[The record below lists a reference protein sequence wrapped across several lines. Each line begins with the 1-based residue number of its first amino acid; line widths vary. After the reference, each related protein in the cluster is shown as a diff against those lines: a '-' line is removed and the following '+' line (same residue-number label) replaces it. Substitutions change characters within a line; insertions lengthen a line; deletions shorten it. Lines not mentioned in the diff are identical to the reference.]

1 MRPAENSS
9 IIKVIPSGEAGN
21 RERKTGCEAMR
32 RLNIQKAVSLALA
45 VILSLAVL
53 AGCGAEDKLDALV
66 RENREGPYDD
76 AFHTLDPETVM
87 VTVGEAE
94 ITWQALFHWIYYST
108 VEYERR
114 NGEIEDWRATTASGV
129 TVADQVLA
137 NALSYALEYAYMEAG
152 ARGMGLGISQKLE
165 ETARQE
171 MQSDAA
177 DYESYDAFLE
187 AIAEEYSTEEYYLYT
202 KEMAGLY
209 STIYYAIYGENGSY
223 LADQDVLDYI
233 RDDGYLMCKSIQF
246 SSLDPETGEMLSQED
261 LDLKRS
267 DAEWIIAQLA
277 ECKTKEELELRF
289 DELARQFTEDSS
301 NNNDENGYLFQPGD
315 LPNEIVSAVQGLEM
329 YEVSEVVETD
339 SAIYVL
345 LRIPINPDVAPLSIS
360 YYSQSA
366 DSKYSLRY
374 QVSVQMYNKM
384 VSGWSQQYPAI
395 FSPEYEALDLAAIMS
410 GE

>member
-1 MRPAENSS
+1 
-9 IIKVIPSGEAGN
+9 
-21 RERKTGCEAMR
+21 MR

-66 RENREGPYDD
+66 RENRVGPYDD

-114 NGEIEDWRATTASGV
+114 NGEIEDWRAAAASGR
-129 TVADQVLA
+129 TVAEEIQA
-137 NALSYALEYAYMEAG
+137 NALSYALEFAYMEAG
-152 ARGMGLGISQKLE
+152 ARGMGLDISQKLE
-165 ETARQE
+165 ESARRE
-171 MQSDAA
+171 MEADAA
-177 DYESYDAFLE
+177 NYESYDEFLE
-187 AIAEEYSTEEYYLYT
+187 AIAAEYSTEEYYLYT
-202 KEMAGLY
+202 KEIAGLY

-233 RDDGYLMCKSIQF
+233 QDEGYLMCKTIQF
-246 SSLDPETGEMLSQED
+246 AKLDPETGETLPEEE
-261 LDLKRS
+261 LEKKRS
-267 DAEWIIAQLA
+267 DAVWILAQLD
-277 ECKTKEELELRF
+277 ECKNREELEIRF
-289 DELARQFTEDSS
+289 DELARQFTEDSGYS
-301 NNNDENGYLFQPGD
+301 NNQDGYLFQPGD
-315 LPNEIVSAVQGLEM
+315 LPDQIITAVQGLEM
-329 YEVSEVVETD
+329 YEYTSELVETD
-339 SAIYVL
+339 GVMYII

-384 VSGWSQQYPAI
+384 VSGWSREYPAV
-395 FSPEYEALDLAAIMS
+395 FSQEYQDLDLAAIMS

>member
-1 MRPAENSS
+1 
-9 IIKVIPSGEAGN
+9 
-21 RERKTGCEAMR
+21 
-32 RLNIQKAVSLALA
+32 
-45 VILSLAVL
+45 
-53 AGCGAEDKLDALV
+53 
-66 RENREGPYDD
+66 
-76 AFHTLDPETVM
+76 
-87 VTVGEAE
+87 
-94 ITWQALFHWIYYST
+94 
-108 VEYERR
+108 
-114 NGEIEDWRATTASGV
+114 
-129 TVADQVLA
+129 
-137 NALSYALEYAYMEAG
+137 
-152 ARGMGLGISQKLE
+152 
-165 ETARQE
+165 

-246 SSLDPETGEMLSQED
+246 SSLDPETGEMLSQYD
-261 LDLKRS
+261 LDLKRIY
-267 DAEWIIAQLA
+267 AEWIIAQLA
-277 ECKTKEELELRF
+277 ECKTKVELELRF